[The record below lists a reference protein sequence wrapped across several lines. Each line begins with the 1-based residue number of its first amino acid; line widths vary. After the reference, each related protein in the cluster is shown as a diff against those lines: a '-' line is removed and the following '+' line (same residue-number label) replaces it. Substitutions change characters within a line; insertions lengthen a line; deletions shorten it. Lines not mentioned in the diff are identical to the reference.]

1 MVATTTH
8 PPKRVLLIEDD
19 FLLREMV
26 TLVLG
31 GDGFMVATACD
42 GKDAFERLRHFE
54 KPNLILLDLMMP
66 GMDGWQFR
74 QEQRADPALASIPVV
89 VISALGDIEQK
100 SATLGACAYLQKPV
114 EPGKLLETVRRC
126 CT

>member
-1 MVATTTH
+1 MVASATH

-19 FLLREMV
+19 FLLREMI

-42 GKDAFERLRHFE
+42 GKDAFERLRHFD

-66 GMDGWQFR
+66 GMDGWRFR
-74 QEQRADPALASIPVV
+74 QEQKGDPILASIPVV

-100 SATLGACAYLQKPV
+100 ASDLGAYDYLQKPV
-114 EPGKLLETVRRC
+114 EPGKLLDTVRRC
-126 CT
+126 CV